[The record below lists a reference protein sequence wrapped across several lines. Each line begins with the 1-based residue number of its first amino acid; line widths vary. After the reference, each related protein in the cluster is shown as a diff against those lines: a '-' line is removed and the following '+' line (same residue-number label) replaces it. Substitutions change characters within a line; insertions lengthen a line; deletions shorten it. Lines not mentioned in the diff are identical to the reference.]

1 MFIKIC
7 GITNEEDALLAVA
20 LGADAIGFVF
30 APSPR
35 QVAPTKVLDIVKRLP
50 SEVVTVG
57 VFRDEHPKRVLE
69 IARAA
74 RLKGVQLHGNEPVDV
89 VRSVAQEVR
98 FAIKAVVAGS
108 DAARRANDY
117 GTDAVLVDNVRPG
130 SGERFDWS
138 LLKELPSGLRVM
150 LSGGLNPDN
159 VRDAILSTQPWGVDV
174 SSGVEREPGVKDAV
188 KMRRFITA
196 ARDAQAVL
204 GDDVID

>member
-35 QVAPTKVLDIVKRLP
+35 QIAPTKVLDIVKRLP
-50 SEVVTVG
+50 SDVITVG

-74 RLKGVQLHGNEPVDV
+74 RLKGVQLHGNEPVDA

-108 DAARRANDY
+108 DAARRASDY
-117 GTDAVLVDNVRPG
+117 GTDAILVDNARPG

-138 LLKELPSGLRVM
+138 LLEELPTGLRVM
-150 LSGGLNPDN
+150 LSGGLSPDN

-174 SSGVEREPGVKDAV
+174 SSGVERDYGVKDAV

-196 ARDAQAVL
+196 ARDAQSVL
-204 GDDVID
+204 GEDVID

>member
-35 QVAPTKVLDIVKRLP
+35 QIAPTKVLDIVKRLP
-50 SEVVTVG
+50 SYVVTVG

-74 RLKGVQLHGNEPVDV
+74 RLKGVQLHGNEPVDA
-89 VRSVAQEVR
+89 VRSVSQEVR

-108 DAARRANDY
+108 DAARRAGDF
-117 GTDAVLVDNVRPG
+117 GTDAILVDNARPG
-130 SGERFDWS
+130 SGERFDWT
-138 LLKELPSGLRVM
+138 LLDELPAGLRVM

-188 KMRRFITA
+188 KMRRFISA
-196 ARDAQAVL
+196 ARDAQAEL
-204 GDDVID
+204 GEDVID

>member
-7 GITNEEDALLAVA
+7 GITSEEDALLAVA
-20 LGADAIGFVF
+20 LAADAIGFVF

-35 QVAPTKVLDIVKRLP
+35 QIAPTKALDIVKRLP
-50 SEVVTVG
+50 SDVITVG

-74 RLKGVQLHGNEPVDV
+74 RLKGVQLHGNEPIEA
-89 VRSVAQEVR
+89 VRTVTQEVR

-108 DAARRANDY
+108 DASRRADEF
-117 GTDAVLVDNVRPG
+117 GTDVVLVDNARPG

-138 LLKELPSGLRVM
+138 LLEELPKGLRVM
-150 LSGGLNPDN
+150 LSGGLSPDN
-159 VRDAILSTQPWGVDV
+159 VREAILSTQPWGVDV
-174 SSGVEREPGVKDAV
+174 SSGVERSPGVKDAV
-188 KMRRFITA
+188 KMRQFITS

-204 GDDVID
+204 GDDIID

>member
-1 MFIKIC
+1 MFVKVC
-7 GITNEEDALLAVA
+7 GITSEEDALLAVA

-50 SEVVTVG
+50 PDVITVG

-74 RLKGVQLHGNEPVDV
+74 RLKGVQLHGNEPVDA
-89 VRSVAQEVR
+89 VRSVANEVR

-108 DAARRANDY
+108 DAARKANEY

-138 LLKELPSGLRVM
+138 LLEELPAGLRVM

-159 VRDAILSTQPWGVDV
+159 VREAILTTQPWGIDV
-174 SSGVEREPGVKDAV
+174 SSGVEREPGVKDPV

-196 ARDAQAVL
+196 ARDAQSIIGEDL
-204 GDDVID
+204 ID